1 MALPFF
7 IEVTMDINIKD
18 LRARS
23 GLSQNKFAL
32 LLGVSV
38 ASLRRWESGDTSP
51 SALALKRIE
60 EINRLSNSEL
70 LDISSHVIVPEEK
83 YSPKEF
89 ITAFTWRGKEHKAQW
104 EPFVINGPKDQRAFF
119 EKLIDLQQRSNV
131 NLSKEDYFRRL
142 SLLQSVEG
150 VETSQYQ
157 MENPKQNA
165 KSWSSD
171 YGTHGFHRYVG
182 RFPSHL
188 IRALINY
195 YGATS
200 KDVVLD
206 PFCGSGTT
214 LVEARMLGV
223 KATGI
228 EISPLSAMISRVKSQ
243 FPREG
248 LKISEVISQ
257 LSDFYSERW
266 DTFVHGRCVTNISYD
281 EILSRDGNRIESFS
295 NVEKWFTQ
303 EALLGTSII
312 VEYILQQ
319 DGYVR
324 DFITIALSSKM
335 RSIGNVDVDVVRA
348 EYRKEPRKDVD
359 VLKLVTRQIQKMAS
373 SVNTSIHACQK
384 ELLAEETIKVING
397 SVLDTDIP
405 NGSIS
410 YIITSPPYGV
420 ESLSYL
426 RTHLLSFRALEPV
439 LGIDPYNFGE
449 GIIGSEYLDDIMPDI
464 NSFAIANA
472 SQTYRKYFHYLLEN
486 AETVMDKKRVMMMM
500 RFFEDMYLVVKR
512 FSVWLKKD
520 GKVAFI
526 IGNKKIG
533 DSIIPTDIIIKEI
546 FENFCFE
553 LEESIAHKLK
563 TNNSNSQVPWQDRII
578 ENEFIMLFKRV
589 N

>member
-1 MALPFF
+1 
-7 IEVTMDINIKD
+7 MDINIKD